1 MSLNLTLPE
10 NVVVEKEQDRIGGA
24 KFTLDT
30 GVYLVKIVQAFFS
43 KSAGGATAM
52 NFLFKT
58 SEGKDFS
65 QVIYITNK
73 QGGITYTAKKGEYKG
88 KELPLPGY
96 LLVDSICR
104 LAVNKPLS
112 EVAAYDENSKK
123 YVNVK
128 AVTIS
133 VRDFASKQNVNKTY
147 DMFTDLMDAKLQL
160 AIEERKVNKQVD
172 NGNGYENTNEFR
184 ILNEIAKVCT
194 VNGLT
199 SAELEKGLT
208 EPLFMK
214 EWSAK
219 NSGKLVDQFKPVT
232 GGVTAGVP
240 KQTSVSAF

>member
-10 NVVVEKEQDRIGGA
+10 NVVVEKEQDRISGA

-73 QGGITYTAKKGEYKG
+73 QGGITYTSKKGPNKG
-88 KELPLPGY
+88 MEFPLPGY
-96 LLVDSICR
+96 LLVDSICK

-112 EVAAYDENSKK
+112 EVAAYDEHSKK

-128 AVTIS
+128 AITVS
-133 VRDFASKQNVNKTY
+133 VRDFTSKQNVNKTY
-147 DMFTDLMDAKLQL
+147 DMFTDLMDAKLHL

-172 NGNGYENTNEFR
+172 NGNGYENTNEAR
-184 ILNEIAKVCT
+184 VINEIVKVFT

-199 SAELEKGLT
+199 STELEKGLT

-214 EWSAK
+214 EWSDK
-219 NSGKLVDQFKPVT
+219 NSGKLVDQFKPVSN
-232 GGVTAGVP
+232 GVSSGIP
-240 KQTSVSAF
+240 KQTSASAF

>member
-10 NVVVEKEQDRIGGA
+10 NVVVEKEQDRIGGQ

-73 QGGITYTAKKGEYKG
+73 QGGITYTAKKGENKG
-88 KELPLPGY
+88 KEFPLPGY
-96 LLVDSICR
+96 SLVDSICR
-104 LAVNKPLS
+104 LAVNKPLA
-112 EVAAYDENSKK
+112 EVAA
-123 YVNVK
+123 NVK
-128 AVTIS
+128 DFTIS
-133 VRDFASKQNVNKTY
+133 VRDFASGSNVNKTVL
-147 DMFTDLMDAKLQL
+147 MFTDLMDAKLQL
-160 AIEERKVNKQVD
+160 AIEECKVNKQVD

-184 ILNEIAKVCT
+184 ILNEIAKVFT

-199 SAELEKGLT
+199 SAELDKGLT
-208 EPLFMK
+208 EQLFMK
-214 EWSAK
+214 EWLAK

-232 GGVTAGVP
+232 GGVTAGIP
-240 KQTSVSAF
+240 KQTSASAF